1 LRGSW
6 RAEAASAKDARLF
19 IGGEWLARQ
28 TLVPVIDEYTR
39 KDVAEA
45 HVADRELA
53 ERAVDAAKR
62 AFNSSAISIPDRS
75 PSSARRD
82 TPND

>member
-1 LRGSW
+1 M
-6 RAEAASAKDARLF
+6 KDARLF
-19 IGGEWLARQ
+19 IGGEWLASQ

-45 HVADRELA
+45 HVADRELV
-53 ERAVDAAKR
+53 ERAADAAKR
-62 AFNSSAISIPDRS
+62 AFSSSAISIPDRS

-82 TPND
+82 TLND

>member
-1 LRGSW
+1 M
-6 RAEAASAKDARLF
+6 KDARLF

-45 HVADRELA
+45 HVADRELVERELV

-82 TPND
+82 TLND